1 MSIPTIDLTPLR
13 EGGAD
18 ARAAIAREVGAACEQ
33 IGFFTIVG
41 HGVDPE
47 VIARASRAGAAFFD
61 LPVEQKEELAL
72 GSAQG
77 LHMGAPRYN
86 GMEKEAL
93 AASLGETTPPDLKE
107 SIGFGPEDPGT
118 AWPAEPAE
126 LKPALLAYFSTML
139 ELGQQLRHVLLEA
152 LGEPADLLDHLF
164 AADGGASY
172 LRVLNYPERAN
183 AQPGQMRAGA
193 HTDYDCITILRSQDS
208 AGGLQVQD
216 RDGEWHDVQ
225 GIDDAFVVNIG
236 DAMSVWSN
244 DRFVST
250 LHRVVTAPDGL
261 VAGSRRQSLA
271 FFYSPSPET
280 ILEPIIK
287 PGELAQHA
295 PIRFRDLQDHK
306 AGLAHG
312 VAPAG

>member
-1 MSIPTIDLTPLR
+1 MSIPTIDLTALR
-13 EGGAD
+13 GGGAD
-18 ARAAIAREVGAACEQ
+18 ARTAVAREVGAACEQ
-33 IGFFTIVG
+33 IGFFSIVG

-47 VIARASRAGAAFFD
+47 VIASANRAGTAFFD
-61 LPVEQKEELAL
+61 LGVEQKEQLAL
-72 GSAQG
+72 GASQG

-86 GMEKEAL
+86 GIEKEAL
-93 AASLGETTPPDLKE
+93 AASLGEKTPPDLKE

-118 AWPAEPAE
+118 AWPDEPAE
-126 LKPALLAYFSTML
+126 LKPALLAYFEAML
-139 ELGQQLRHVLLEA
+139 ELGHELRHVLLEA
-152 LGEPADLLDHLF
+152 LGQPADLLDHLF
-164 AADGGASY
+164 AAEGGASY

-183 AQPGQMRAGA
+183 ALPGQMRAGA

-216 RDGEWHDVQ
+216 RDGDWHDVQ

-250 LHRVVTAPDGL
+250 LHRVVTAPDAL

-271 FFYSPSPET
+271 FFYSPKPEA
-280 ILEPIIK
+280 ILEPILA

-295 PIRFRDLQDHK
+295 PIRFSDLQDYK